1 MRNPWGHFSWMGA
14 WSDTSDLWTPQLR
27 DELMAQVC
35 QNSVNILKN
44 QFLSDLYIS
53 TQREFTYQQKTGDD
67 HV

>member
-35 QNSVNILKN
+35 QNSVKMLKTN
-44 QFLSDLYIS
+44 SYLICIS
-53 TQREFTYQQKTGDD
+53 SQREFT
-67 HV
+67 